1 MNEKIKTFLQKET
14 GRMVED
20 EHLNLIET
28 GILDSFSMF
37 KLISFLEAEFGIRVD
52 MEKLSSQDMNS
63 VAAITYFVQKQKKS

>member
-1 MNEKIKTFLQKET
+1 MNEKIKTFLQKES

-20 EHLNLIET
+20 ENLNLIET

-52 MEKLSSQDMNS
+52 MEKLSSQDMGS
-63 VAAITYFVQKQKKS
+63 VAAITYFVQKQTKS